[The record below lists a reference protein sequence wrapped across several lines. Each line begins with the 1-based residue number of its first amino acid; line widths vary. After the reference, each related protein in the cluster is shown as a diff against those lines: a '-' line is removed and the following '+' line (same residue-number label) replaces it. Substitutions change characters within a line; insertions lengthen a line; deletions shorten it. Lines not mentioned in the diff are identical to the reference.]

1 MTDLFEQLLAA
12 KWRDVEFPVT
22 RMRMSLA
29 HDLVEH
35 KYWGVDGARV
45 EATGLAPIRFSFSAP
60 LTNGIVPGKGER
72 WSVLY
77 PNQFRALV
85 AAFQQKTVGV
95 LQHPEF
101 GEIACKAERLDIDWD
116 AGKRGGVD
124 AELSFVETKLPG
136 DANFLEFPSPVQEIE
151 LAALNLDASETKADL
166 KKLLADKGIELPE
179 FKEDLFDLAR
189 KIQAV
194 IDAPTLLQNRLAG
207 RINSIVYRYN
217 KIAEAAARARDAAT
231 WPVARDNEKVK
242 GAAHNLRDKLLE
254 LDKAVGFFRVPADT
268 TLAGVARQI
277 PGSSIDDLVRLN
289 PALLSKPVVT
299 EGTTVRHYVDHRA
312 A

>member
-1 MTDLFEQLLAA
+1 MADLFEQLLAA

-22 RMRMSLA
+22 RMRMALA

-45 EATGLAPIRFSFSAP
+45 EATGMAPIRFNFSAP
-60 LTNGIVPGKGER
+60 LTNGIVPGKAER

-77 PNQFRALV
+77 PNQFRALI
-85 AAFQQKTVGV
+85 AAFQQKSVGV

-136 DANFLEFPSPVQEIE
+136 DANFLEFPSPVQDIE

-166 KKLLADKGIELPE
+166 KKLLAAKGIKLPE
-179 FKEDLFDLAR
+179 FREDLSDLAR

-194 IDAPTLLQNRLAG
+194 VDTPSLLQNRIAG
-207 RINSIVYRYN
+207 RINSIVYRAN
-217 KIAEAAARARDAAT
+217 AIADAASRARDAAT
-231 WPVARDNEKVK
+231 WPVAKDAERVN
-242 GAAHNLRDKLLE
+242 GAAHNMRDTLLA
-254 LDKAVGFFRVPADT
+254 LDRAIGFFRVPADT

-277 PGSSIDDLVRLN
+277 EGSSIDDLVKLN
-289 PALLSKPVVT
+289 PGLLARPVIVQ
-299 EGTTVRHYVDHRA
+299 GTSVRHYLEQRA